1 MSTDNVRFK
10 EDALIKETHEL
21 HELHM
26 KFKELLCGK
35 NVRWGSTVPE
45 RGAIHKSAQA
55 FTETRNNAFRLLKM
69 VERVEKT
76 ATRTVTP
83 DVFKIDATMATFLH
97 LKERGLSVEAYE
109 RRVSL
114 SYFANY
120 VVCMDMKDGKHIK
133 LEGPGGEELK
143 RLFGTELRIPGSGPT
158 MIAEDGSK
166 IQTAVLDADGNQI
179 NPFEFIKF
187 LTIASPHFVHAGGKL
202 VRVSRQSYPSIYEQ
216 MVKEKQL
223 MTVDLKK
230 ARTDYEGACDL
241 LVDLKSRKDKA
252 LALGDRAI
260 NERILAATKT
270 VRSTKMAYI
279 KIMDANKI
287 PHNLSM

>member
-10 EDALIKETHEL
+10 DEALVKETHEL
-21 HELHM
+21 HDLHM
-26 KFKELLCGK
+26 KFKDMLCGK
-35 NVRWGSTVPE
+35 NVRWGSTIPE
-45 RGAIHKSAQA
+45 RGFIHKSAQV

-69 VERVEKT
+69 VERVEKKT
-76 ATRTVTP
+76 TRTIEP
-83 DVFKIDATMATFLH
+83 DVYKIDPTMAAFLH

-120 VVCMDMKDGKHIK
+120 VVCMGMKDGKHIK
-133 LEGPGGEELK
+133 LDGPGGQELK
-143 RLFGTELRIPGSGPT
+143 ELFGTELRAPGSGPAL
-158 MIAEDGSK
+158 INEDGSK
-166 IQTAVLDADGNQI
+166 SQTSVLDADGNQI
-179 NPFEFIKF
+179 NSFEFIKF
-187 LTIASPHFVHAGGKL
+187 LTIASPHFIHAGGKL
-202 VRVSRQSYPSIYEQ
+202 VRITRQSYPSIYEQ

-230 ARTDYEGACDL
+230 ARTDYESANDL
-241 LVDLKSRKDKA
+241 LADLKSRKDKA

-279 KIMDANKI
+279 SIMDANKI
-287 PHNLSM
+287 PHKLSM